1 MRALVIYESE
11 FGTTR
16 AVAEAIG
23 RGIATTA
30 DVRVIDS
37 RQWAEPAGWQNGL
50 DLVVVGVPT
59 HVRSLPSP
67 ASRQQALDWPLRPG
81 STLKL
86 ERNADAEGVREWL
99 ATQDLGGL
107 YAAAFAS
114 RVDMAKLLAG
124 SAAPRLARAIAKA
137 GATVVG
143 GPQDFLVRKDG
154 QLVEHELDHA
164 YEWGRVLA
172 STVPE
177 LATPGDTR

>member
-11 FGTTR
+11 FGATR

-23 RGIATTA
+23 RGLATTA
-30 DVRVIDS
+30 EVRVIDS
-37 RQWAEPAGWQNGL
+37 RRWAEPAGWKDDV
-50 DLVVVGVPT
+50 DLVVIGVPT
-59 HVRSLPSP
+59 HARSLPSP
-67 ASRQQALDWPLRPG
+67 TTRQEALDWPHRRG

-86 ERNADAEGVREWL
+86 ERDADADGIREWL
-99 ATQDLGGL
+99 ATQDLDGL

-114 RVDMAKLLAG
+114 RIDMAKLLAG
-124 SAAPRLARAIAKA
+124 SAAPRLARAVSKA
-137 GATVVG
+137 GAIVVG

-177 LATPGDTR
+177 FAATGENR